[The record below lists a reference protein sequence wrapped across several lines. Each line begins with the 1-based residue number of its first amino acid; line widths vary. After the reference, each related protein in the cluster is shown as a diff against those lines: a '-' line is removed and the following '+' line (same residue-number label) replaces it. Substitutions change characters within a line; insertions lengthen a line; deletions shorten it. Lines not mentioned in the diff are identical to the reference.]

1 MNRTH
6 NPYPADF
13 MERPHTTRSPLRLT
27 LLIVSLLGLILT
39 SIFLSRRSVHQIQE
53 ASTSIYKD
61 RLVPT
66 AIIAKLTSQV
76 YQKRLL
82 LEPYVLGKTTSDV
95 DLVVAGLDRI
105 NRQIDSLLTEF
116 GQTKLTPKEADQF
129 NRLKQ
134 RLAVYNELEGDLTKN
149 LTDLPRAQQIFF
161 VGTGYT
167 AFGQVAQTLAEL
179 STLQLTVGEELVSES
194 RGQSN
199 YIYVLTAIQ
208 IGLVLT
214 VGLSLFWH
222 RL

>member
-1 MNRTH
+1 
-6 NPYPADF
+6 
-13 MERPHTTRSPLRLT
+13 MEQPRNTRSPLRLT

-53 ASTSIYKD
+53 ASASIYKD

-66 AIIAKLTSQV
+66 AIIARLTSQV
-76 YQKRLL
+76 YQKRIL
-82 LEPYVLGKTTSDV
+82 LEPYVLGQTKPQASN
-95 DLVVAGLDRI
+95 VASSLDRL

-134 RLAVYNELEGDLTKN
+134 RLAVYNQLEGEITNN
-149 LTDLPRAQQIFF
+149 LTDLPKANQIFF
-161 VGTGYT
+161 VGTGRT
-167 AFGQVAQTLAEL
+167 AFGEVSQTLADL
-179 STLQLTVGEELVSES
+179 STLQVTVGEELVSQS